1 MQSQFQAAINQLA
14 VEKNL
19 PKDLVLTIIEDSF
32 KAAYKKDYGHKDQN
46 IDVELNDTGDNATI
60 FELYE
65 VVEEPE
71 NEHTQLTLAEAK
83 KFDKK
88 AKLGDT
94 IRKDVTPLEYGR
106 IAAQSAK
113 QVIMQKIQEAE
124 RNMMYDNFKDR
135 ENELINAQVHRV
147 QNDHVFVDL
156 DKIIVELPK
165 EYQIPGEKYYAGQRI
180 KLYLDKV
187 VKTTKGPKL
196 LISRT
201 HKNLV
206 AKLLAIE
213 IPEVTEKVVCVK
225 AIARDAGLRTKV
237 AVESNDDKIDPIGSC
252 VGQKG
257 VRIQSVM
264 DELNGERIDVI
275 LFTEDRHKL
284 LKSAISPAQVDYIDL
299 DEAKS
304 HAKIYVQ
311 EDQRSLA
318 IGKRGQNVRLASQLT
333 GLEIDILN
341 TADIPDE
348 LKDKVSDVTAAKNTA
363 KEEATKEGGTA
374 KTKEETTVQDIEL
387 SKHIV
392 EALTDANL
400 TLAIQLKGLSI
411 SDLQTIDGID
421 EDAALEI
428 HEKVNNL

>member
-14 VEKNL
+14 TEKGL

-32 KAAYKKDYGHKDQN
+32 KAAYKKDYGHKEQN
-46 IDVELNDTGDNATI
+46 IEVELTESGESATI
-60 FELYE
+60 FEVLE
-65 VVEEPE
+65 VVETVE
-71 NEHTQLTLAEAK
+71 NVHTQTTLDEAK
-83 KFDKK
+83 KFNKK
-88 AKLGDT
+88 VKVGES
-94 IRKDVTPLEYGR
+94 IRKDVTPIEYGR

-113 QVIMQKIQEAE
+113 QVIIQKIQEAE
-124 RNMMYDNFKDR
+124 RSIMYENFKDR

-147 QNDHVFVDL
+147 QHHHVFVDL
-156 DKIIVELPK
+156 GKIIIELPK

-206 AKLLAIE
+206 AKLLEIE
-213 IPEVTEKVVCVK
+213 IPEVSEGTVVVK
-225 AIARDAGLRTKV
+225 AIARDAGLRTKI
-237 AVESNDDKIDPIGSC
+237 AVSSNAESEKIDPIGSC

-264 DELNGERIDVI
+264 DELNGERIDI
-275 LFTEDRHKL
+275 LLYTDNKEAMI
-284 LKSAISPAQVDYIDL
+284 KSALAPATIDHIILNEEQNSAQVF
-299 DEAKS
+299 
-304 HAKIYVQ
+304 VQ

-318 IGKRGQNVRLASQLT
+318 IGKKGQNVRLASKLT
-333 GLEIDILN
+333 ECEIDIMNSSELPE
-341 TADIPDE
+341 DIQAE
-348 LKDKVSDVTAAKNTA
+348 VTKKAAA
-363 KEEATKEGGTA
+363 PSEEATEEAAGKKEPS
-374 KTKEETTVQDIEL
+374 EITVSEAGL
-387 SKHIV
+387 SSHIV
-392 EALTDANL
+392 EALTEANL
-400 TLAIQLKGLSI
+400 TLAIQLQGLSV